1 MLEDL
6 DCTPDEKV
14 AFATRYFRGPACN
27 WWHNAKEYL
36 GDINWENL
44 CRLFRGQYV
53 PDSFTFQMGRELG
66 ELKQG

>member
-14 AFATRYFRGPACN
+14 TFVTRFFRGSACN
-27 WWHNAKEYL
+27 WWHNAKEYM
-36 GDINWENL
+36 GEISWENFS
-44 CRLFRGQYV
+44 RLFRGQCV

-66 ELKQG
+66 ELKQ